1 MLVLFF
7 FRELGMRIAF
17 YAILIM
23 EGKMAK
29 TEYMYID
36 KDTRALL
43 NGIKK
48 NTCGNKKARYRNT
61 SAGSKKEADYS
72 RCDFSGRQ
80 DKEKTQ
86 ILRFIEL

>member
-1 MLVLFF
+1 
-7 FRELGMRIAF
+7 
-17 YAILIM
+17 M
-23 EGKMAK
+23 ES
-29 TEYMYID
+29 
-36 KDTRALL
+36 
-43 NGIKK
+43 KK